1 MTITFAARAR
11 STRYAANGMGVKP
24 ADDSWLTPG
33 MMLLDK
39 YRVESV
45 LGKGG
50 MGIVV
55 RAYHPG
61 LDERV
66 AIKILRDDVA
76 DPEAARRFLR
86 EAQATVRL
94 KSEHVARVSDVGTT
108 DEGMSY
114 MVMELLE
121 GGDIAQM
128 LETQRFDAPDAV
140 TLVLQA
146 CVALAE
152 AHALGI
158 VHRDIKPA
166 NLFVIL
172 RDGRAHVKVLD
183 FGISKVAAGMDGA
196 ALTQT
201 QSMLGTPAY
210 MSPEQMRSAR
220 TVDLRSDVWS
230 IGTVLYEMIEGELPF
245 SAENF
250 SEMVVKVSID
260 APTPP
265 VVMEPALAA
274 VVMRCLEKS
283 ADARYASTLE
293 LAQAL
298 APFARDAAA
307 ARTAVDAIARY
318 AGATVGPRR
327 PVSAPA
333 GSAAWSGPAADP
345 SAAVWTADL
354 VDTYSSRST
363 LQAAAKRRWV
373 LRGAVAAAVLGVGI
387 VVIALAAGS
396 RSKAPVVEDGKMVV
410 APVVPTAPA
419 VPSAS
424 ERSAAAVVTPPA
436 GTDAGSAVA
445 ADVAP
450 PPAPGKGSAATK
462 AAGSS
467 RHPTTIPHPP
477 KIPPAG
483 SSADAFST
491 PHAPPQVA
499 PRPRRP

>member
-1 MTITFAARAR
+1 MAITFAARVR
-11 STRYAANGMGVKP
+11 STRYAAREMGVKP

-33 MMLLDK
+33 LMLLDK
-39 YRVESV
+39 YRVESI

-114 MVMELLE
+114 MVMELLD
-121 GGDIAQM
+121 GGDIGQM
-128 LETQRFDAPDAV
+128 LEAQRFEAPDAV

-166 NLFVIL
+166 NLFVTM
-172 RDGRAHVKVLD
+172 RDERPHVKVLD
-183 FGISKVAAGMDGA
+183 FGISKVAAGMDGT

-245 SAENF
+245 TAENF

-274 VVMRCLEKS
+274 IVLRCLEKS
-283 ADARYASTLE
+283 ADARFASTLE

-298 APFARDAAA
+298 APFARDAAG
-307 ARTAVDAIARY
+307 ARTALDAIARY
-318 AGATVGPRR
+318 AGATVGPLR

-333 GSAAWSGPAADP
+333 GSAAWSGAALEPAAAV
-345 SAAVWTADL
+345 SAADL
-354 VDTYSSRST
+354 VETYSSRST
-363 LQAAAKRRWV
+363 RLAAVKRRW
-373 LRGAVAAAVLGVGI
+373 LRRGGVAAAVLGVGI
-387 VVIALAAGS
+387 VLIALAAGS
-396 RSKAPVVEDGKMVV
+396 GGGKAPVEDAKMVV

-419 VPSAS
+419 IT
-424 ERSAAAVVTPPA
+424 EVVVPPA
-436 GTDAGSAVA
+436 GSDAGSAVA
-445 ADVAP
+445 ADVRP
-450 PPAPGKGSAATK
+450 QPGNGSAAAAITK
-462 AAGSS
+462 PAGGL
-467 RHPTTIPHPP
+467 RRPMTLPHLPP
-477 KIPPAG
+477 KVPTAG

-491 PHAPPQVA
+491 PHAPPQSGCS
-499 PRPRRP
+499 PFDNRTRC

>member
-1 MTITFAARAR
+1 MHRIHALRCSA
-11 STRYAANGMGVKP
+11 MGVTP

-33 MMLLDK
+33 TMLLDK

-66 AIKILRDDVA
+66 AIKILRDDVE

-108 DEGMSY
+108 AEGMSY

-121 GGDIAQM
+121 GGDIGQM
-128 LETQRFDAPDAV
+128 LETRRFDPPDAV

-146 CVALAE
+146 LVALAE

-172 RDGRAHVKVLD
+172 RDELPHVKVLD
-183 FGISKVAAGMDGA
+183 FGISKVAAGMDGI

-220 TVDLRSDVWS
+220 TVDLRSDLWS

-245 SAENF
+245 TAESF
-250 SEMVVKVSID
+250 SEMVVKVSVD
-260 APTPP
+260 EPTPP

-274 VVMRCLEKS
+274 IVMRCLEKS
-283 ADARYASTLE
+283 ADARYATTLD

-298 APFARDAAA
+298 APFARDAGA
-307 ARTAVDAIARY
+307 ARTAIGAIARY
-318 AGATVGPRR
+318 TGALVGPLR
-327 PVSAPA
+327 PVSTQAYASRPA
-333 GSAAWSGPAADP
+333 SE
-345 SAAVWTADL
+345 
-354 VDTYSSRST
+354 
-363 LQAAAKRRWV
+363 AAANPRWV
-373 LRGAVAAAVLGVGI
+373 LRGAVAAALLGAGI
-387 VVIALAAGS
+387 LAIALVGGGA
-396 RSKAPVVEDGKMVV
+396 RAPVIEEGETIV
-410 APVVPTAPA
+410 APVVKTEPA
-419 VPSAS
+419 VTVGPPADAPRELAVQIPAPPATGSATKPAS
-424 ERSAAAVVTPPA
+424 HRTSTRVQVTPPR
-436 GTDAGSAVA
+436 AGSN
-445 ADVAP
+445 
-450 PPAPGKGSAATK
+450 
-462 AAGSS
+462 
-467 RHPTTIPHPP
+467 
-477 KIPPAG
+477 
-483 SSADAFST
+483 ADAFST
-491 PHAPPQVA
+491 PHATPQPA
-499 PRPRRP
+499 RARPGCGSSDTRTGC